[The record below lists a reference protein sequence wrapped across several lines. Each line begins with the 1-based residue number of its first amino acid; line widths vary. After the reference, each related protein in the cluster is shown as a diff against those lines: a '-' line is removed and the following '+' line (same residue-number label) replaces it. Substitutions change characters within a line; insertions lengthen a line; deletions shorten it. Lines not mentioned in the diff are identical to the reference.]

1 MKLPSARF
9 LIVSTLAIALVACG
23 GGGSSPT
30 APPPT
35 AVMTVAAE
43 PNPAVGGP
51 CQNCG
56 SVPNQR
62 EVVTRLTVR
71 EIAGVGVNLAVI
83 DLRLQLDSGEV
94 LVNAGFDASGIVF
107 FAGTARLAANGQLVL
122 PNIGVHY
129 PENRD
134 GLAGSLTYGVR
145 GTDDS
150 GHPVS
155 VSVSVRVTT

>member
-1 MKLPSARF
+1 MKTTTARNLSSA
-9 LIVSTLAIALVACG
+9 LALLALFGCG
-23 GGGSSPT
+23 GGGSSPS

-43 PNPAVGGP
+43 PNPALGGP

-71 EIAGVGVNLAVI
+71 EIAGVGVNLVAI

-94 LVNAGFDASGIVF
+94 LVNAGFDAGGIVF

-129 PENRD
+129 PENRA

-145 GTDDS
+145 GTDDN